1 MEKVVSENTHWYSV
15 ENADVIPSPALL
27 VYPDRIESN
36 IQKMIEIAGDT
47 DILRPHVK
55 THKMP
60 EIIRL
65 QMKHGINKFKCA
77 TISEA
82 EMVAKCGAKD
92 ILLAMQPVG
101 PNLNRFFKLKKKF
114 PDSEISCIADNEDI
128 IHQLSAMAKKTG
140 LKTHVWLDIN
150 NGMNRTG
157 ISLGEAALLYK
168 MIINLPGLKAE
179 GLHVYDGHIH
189 EEDFN
194 LRQRICNEAFVPV
207 KIFVD
212 ELFNEGI
219 SKVKIVAG
227 GTPSFPIHALRA
239 SLPRISGGVEC
250 SPGTLLLWDYK
261 SSSSLADMDFLHAA
275 VLLTRVVSKPA
286 KDLLCLDLGHKS
298 VASEMPQPRIKIFGL
313 DEFTVINHSEEH
325 MVIRS
330 SEASRFNT
338 GDHLYCIPYHI
349 CPTVALYDY
358 VSVVNEHRVIGK
370 WNVEARKR
378 KITI

>member
-1 MEKVVSENTHWYSV
+1 MEKEVSENINWYIAANV
-15 ENADVIPSPALL
+15 EDIASPALL

-36 IQKMIEIAGDT
+36 IKKMIEIAGST
-47 DILRPHVK
+47 DRLRPHVK
-55 THKMP
+55 THKIP

-65 QMKHGINKFKCA
+65 QMKHGITKFKCA
-77 TISEA
+77 TIPET

-114 PDSEISCIADNEDI
+114 PDSEISCIADNEDT
-128 IHQLSAMAKKTG
+128 IHQLSEMSKKTG

-157 ISLGEAALLYK
+157 ISLSEAALLYK

-189 EEDFN
+189 EADFN

-212 ELFNEGI
+212 ELINEGI
-219 SKVKIVAG
+219 SKVKIIAG

-239 SLPRISGGVEC
+239 EIEC

-275 VLLTRVVSKPA
+275 CLLTRVVSKPA
-286 KDLLCLDLGHKS
+286 RDILCLDLGHKS

-313 DEFTVINHSEEH
+313 EEFTVINHSEEH

-330 SEASRFNT
+330 SEASGFNT

-358 VSVVNEHRVIGK
+358 VSLVNEHRVEGQ

-378 KITI
+378 KITV

>member
-1 MEKVVSENTHWYSV
+1 MEIGEHENNEWYKV
-15 ENADVIPSPALL
+15 ENSEEIPSPALL

-36 IQKMIEIAGDT
+36 IQKMIQIAGGNDR
-47 DILRPHVK
+47 LRPHVK

-65 QMKHGINKFKCA
+65 QMKHGIYKFKCA

-101 PNLNRFFKLKKKF
+101 PNLNRFFKLMKKF

-128 IHQLSAMAKKTG
+128 IHQLSEMSKKTG

-168 MIINLPGLKAE
+168 MMINLPGLKAE

-212 ELFNEGI
+212 ELLHEGI
-219 SKVKIVAG
+219 SNVKIVAG
-227 GTPSFPIHALRA
+227 GTPSFPIHALR
-239 SLPRISGGVEC
+239 PEVEC

-313 DEFTVINHSEEH
+313 EEFTVINHSEEH

-330 SEASRFNT
+330 SEASKFNT

-349 CPTVALYDY
+349 CPTVALHDY
-358 VSVVNEHRVIGK
+358 VSVVNEHRVTGK